1 MKLVRSAVLVLAL
14 GLCTTASAYSEPERE
29 AERLLGLMKMEQT
42 LHDAMS
48 QMLDLQLKQ
57 NPALVPYRPVIMRF
71 LEKHMSYQNLKDD
84 MIQIYENAFTTAE
97 LRELNI
103 FYASPVGRKVVD
115 KLPELMKQGAQL
127 GAARVQANLPEL
139 QAMIQAE
146 VERLEGR
153 QQ

>member
-1 MKLVRSAVLVLAL
+1 
-14 GLCTTASAYSEPERE
+14 
-29 AERLLGLMKMEQT
+29 
-42 LHDAMS
+42 
-48 QMLDLQLKQ
+48 
-57 NPALVPYRPVIMRF
+57 
-71 LEKHMSYQNLKDD
+71 
-84 MIQIYENAFTTAE
+84 